1 MAKAFNG
8 DSQKIRQASTTA
20 VTRALNTN
28 PGRWTPTQQ
37 QALEDWSL
45 VLALFPNLTRWSPD
59 EKQQLVKII
68 RAKSAPNEM
77 PYLRQTQRHAR
88 LRDELLRMGSR

>member
-1 MAKAFNG
+1 MAHKFDGN
-8 DSQKIRQASTTA
+8 SQRIRAASTTA
-20 VTRALNTN
+20 VTRALNLN
-28 PGRWTPTQQ
+28 PARWTPTQQ

-45 VLALFPNLTRWSPD
+45 VLALFPNLARWSPD

-77 PYLRQTQRHAR
+77 PYLRQTQQHPR
-88 LRDELLRMGSR
+88 LRNELLRLGWR